1 MIVTYFGKACFKI
14 QQGETVIAYNPIS
27 KDSTS
32 GVKPAR
38 FGAQITLSSTHHPEY
53 NGVENTSF
61 GETVP
66 FVIEGPGDYEVKGIF
81 IKGMMT
87 DVVLDGKKYINTIY
101 TLTVDNINLCFLGTL
116 GSGTLAPE
124 VREKIGTPD
133 ILFVPIGGGDLL
145 DAAQAHK
152 LALSLETKII
162 IPMEYGD
169 DMQKDAL
176 KHFLKEAGQ
185 DAVSPIEKL
194 TIKRKD
200 IESKNGEIVILS
212 S

>member
-1 MIVTYFGKACFKI
+1 MIVTYFGKSCFKI

-27 KDSTS
+27 KDTTS
-32 GVKPAR
+32 GVKPVR
-38 FGAQITLSSTHHPEY
+38 FGAQVALSSTRHPDY

-101 TLTVDNINLCFLGTL
+101 TLTVDNINLCFLGAL
-116 GSGTLAPE
+116 GSGALSAE
-124 VREKIGTPD
+124 AREKIGSPD
-133 ILFVPIGGGDLL
+133 ILFVPIGGGDVL
-145 DAAQAHK
+145 DPAQAQK
-152 LALSLETKII
+152 LALSLEPKII

-176 KHFLKEAGQ
+176 KHFLREAGQ
-185 DAVSPIEKL
+185 DSVSPIEKL
-194 TIKRKD
+194 TVKRKD
-200 IESKNGEIVILS
+200 IESKNGEVIILAS
-212 S
+212 

>member
-66 FVIEGPGDYEVKGIF
+66 FVIEGPGDYEVKGI
-81 IKGMMT
+81 
-87 DVVLDGKKYINTIY
+87 L
-101 TLTVDNINLCFLGTL
+101 
-116 GSGTLAPE
+116 
-124 VREKIGTPD
+124 
-133 ILFVPIGGGDLL
+133 
-145 DAAQAHK
+145 
-152 LALSLETKII
+152 
-162 IPMEYGD
+162 
-169 DMQKDAL
+169 
-176 KHFLKEAGQ
+176 LKE
-185 DAVSPIEKL
+185 
-194 TIKRKD
+194 
-200 IESKNGEIVILS
+200 
-212 S
+212 